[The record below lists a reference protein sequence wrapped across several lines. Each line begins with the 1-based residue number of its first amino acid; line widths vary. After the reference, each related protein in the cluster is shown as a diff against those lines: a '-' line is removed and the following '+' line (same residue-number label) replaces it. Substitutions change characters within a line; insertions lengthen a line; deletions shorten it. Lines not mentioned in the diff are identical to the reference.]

1 MGAKVFVEEAITEGN
16 NSLELVISNQF
27 VAGELV
33 TKIAGWSHSIPF
45 GSSMEEELA
54 TAIGS
59 TKSVPQ
65 FTSKKRYR
73 PRVSDYE
80 LVCDRFNFKTPDKNH
95 TILPNGDCA
104 SVSLYT
110 VINTEKDDISRMYTV
125 YGTNGRAKVVIPRRR
140 QSAPYPYLPN
150 TIPEIGMTARVD
162 YSNIMC
168 VLPNPAMVN
177 YNSSLAGVASLPS
190 TRLTKCMLETGE
202 SIILSTSTIRFV
214 VPRSELFHSVATSI
228 FGIQNELVNG
238 MQESAKNSTLTTLP
252 EIADEEVVV
261 TEVKMTD
268 TEVTALT
275 CLWSR
280 RSVGEVPHISCV
292 YGVIDALIIRPQ
304 PMRTDIAQR
313 LVNKGLNPKWT
324 NVTTLVTLHHDPHVS
339 KNTLSFN
346 IPKILNES
354 ASVTRYFASLGNNF
368 IMDWDGSTLYV
379 VFDTV
384 EILKGYEI
392 PRWLF
397 FTMIGVSVICIFSWF
412 AAKLLIDERY
422 WDSLYMTLSRE
433 LRGNRNDDKPCLHHF
448 DPETFNFDGRYRLVA
463 PTLPPQDPEDTMLY
477 NDLTPAASQDRLMS
491 D

>member
-1 MGAKVFVEEAITEGN
+1 
-16 NSLELVISNQF
+16 
-27 VAGELV
+27 
-33 TKIAGWSHSIPF
+33 
-45 GSSMEEELA
+45 
-54 TAIGS
+54 
-59 TKSVPQ
+59 
-65 FTSKKRYR
+65 
-73 PRVSDYE
+73 
-80 LVCDRFNFKTPDKNH
+80 
-95 TILPNGDCA
+95 
-104 SVSLYT
+104 
-110 VINTEKDDISRMYTV
+110 MYTV

-140 QSAPYPYLPN
+140 QSTPYPYLPN

-168 VLPNPAMVN
+168 VLPNPAM
-177 YNSSLAGVASLPS
+177 
-190 TRLTKCMLETGE
+190 
-202 SIILSTSTIRFV
+202 
-214 VPRSELFHSVATSI
+214 
-228 FGIQNELVNG
+228 NELVNG

-463 PTLPPQDPEDTMLY
+463 LTLPPQDPEDTMLY